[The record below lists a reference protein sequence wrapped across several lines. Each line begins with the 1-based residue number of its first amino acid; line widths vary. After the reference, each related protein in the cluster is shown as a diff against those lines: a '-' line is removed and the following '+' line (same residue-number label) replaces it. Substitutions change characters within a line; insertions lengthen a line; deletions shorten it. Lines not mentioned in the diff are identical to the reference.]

1 MTTETIT
8 EWLAQMGFAPTVG
21 AVIIAAVTIAA
32 AAGVRFVGDKV
43 ALGLSR
49 WSRLGIRTQLFDII
63 RGPLWVTVI
72 LAGALAEIQWLTPP
86 APVDFLVRGT
96 ALSGLAIIWMIALG
110 RTLGL
115 ISSRLSGYYPDAGEL
130 FRLSENVGVFAI
142 AAIGGL
148 MIMGIWQI
156 NLTPLLASAGLIG
169 IIVGLAAKDT
179 LGNFFGGISVFLDKP
194 FKRGDWIVLKPGE
207 RGKVIDIGL
216 RSTRILTRD
225 DVLITIPN
233 SAIAN
238 SKIINES
245 APKRRMRVRVKI
257 SVLQGSDPDKVQEAL
272 LKIAEENDLVLSEP
286 KPRVRF
292 RGFGDTAFDFE
303 LLCWTANPKDKGRLI
318 HQLNTAAVKEFIRSE
333 ISLVTPQRELFLYK
347 SPNMGSVPKEERTD
361 DVDDE
366 EQAEQ
371 PKAIPFNARAKNQ
384 TEQRTERTEAPGP

>member
-1 MTTETIT
+1 MKTELIT
-8 EWLAQMGFAPTVG
+8 QWLEQMEVAPIVG
-21 AVIIAAVTIAA
+21 AAIIAFVTVVAT
-32 AAGVRFVGDKV
+32 GLVRLLGDKV
-43 ALGLSR
+43 ALALSR

-63 RGPLWVTVI
+63 RGPLWVSVI
-72 LAGALAEIQWLTPP
+72 LVGALAEIQWLTPP
-86 APVDFLVRGT
+86 PPVDFLVRGT
-96 ALSGLAIIWMIALG
+96 ALTGLAIIWMIALG
-110 RTLGL
+110 RTLAL

-130 FRLSENVGVFAI
+130 FRLSENVGVVAV

-148 MIMGIWQI
+148 MILGIWQI

-194 FKRGDWIVLKPGE
+194 FKRGDWIVLQPGE

-257 SVLQGSDPDKVQEAL
+257 SALQGSDPDKVQEAL
-272 LKIAEENDLVLSEP
+272 LKIAEENELVLSEP

-292 RGFGDTAFDFE
+292 RGFGDTSFDFE
-303 LLCWTANPKDKGRLI
+303 LLCWTANPKDKGKLI
-318 HQLNTAAVKEFIRSE
+318 HQLNTAAVKEFIRIG
-333 ISLVTPQRELFLYK
+333 ISLVTPQREFFIYQI
-347 SPNMGSVPKEERTD
+347 PNIGTVPKGERPHGAD
-361 DVDDE
+361 DRDQTKQTE
-366 EQAEQ
+366 ATAF
-371 PKAIPFNARAKNQ
+371 KSGGKNQ
-384 TEQRTERTEAPGP
+384 TGQRTERTEVPGP